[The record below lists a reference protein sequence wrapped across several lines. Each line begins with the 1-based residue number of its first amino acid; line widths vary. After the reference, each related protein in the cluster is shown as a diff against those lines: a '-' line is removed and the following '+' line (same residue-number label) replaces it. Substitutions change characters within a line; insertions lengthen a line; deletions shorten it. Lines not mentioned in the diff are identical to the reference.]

1 MAYLYQNTLP
11 AVGQHWASVLIT
23 SLWTYTRTLWNH
35 RNLIMHGPS
44 ELAAQKL
51 LRELYSEVKDVFR
64 ELYSEVKD
72 LFQEYQD
79 NPNT

>member
-1 MAYLYQNTLP
+1 
-11 AVGQHWASVLIT
+11 
-23 SLWTYTRTLWNH
+23 
-35 RNLIMHGPS
+35 MHGPS